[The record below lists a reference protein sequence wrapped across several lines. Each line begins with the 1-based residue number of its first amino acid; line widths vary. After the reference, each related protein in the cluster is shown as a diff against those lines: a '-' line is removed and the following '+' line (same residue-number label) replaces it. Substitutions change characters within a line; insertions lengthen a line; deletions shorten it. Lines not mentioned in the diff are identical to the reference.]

1 MESPVK
7 PKPKEPQ
14 ETAVPQSVKHAEQE
28 MYHDSFCVGGRDY
41 DLAIPMSAYQV
52 MRDSVEVA
60 HGAAQTANDVLRV
73 AMLLFLNYVD
83 TATTM
88 AESVGGGGG
97 VESDWGRKKDD
108 DDEWW
113 ARRCAH
119 KAAWLCKPMRRTF
132 KR

>member
-1 MESPVK
+1 
-7 PKPKEPQ
+7 
-14 ETAVPQSVKHAEQE
+14 
-28 MYHDSFCVGGRDY
+28 
-41 DLAIPMSAYQV
+41 
-52 MRDSVEVA
+52 
-60 HGAAQTANDVLRV
+60 
-73 AMLLFLNYVD
+73 MLLFLNYVD

>member
-1 MESPVK
+1 
-7 PKPKEPQ
+7 
-14 ETAVPQSVKHAEQE
+14 
-28 MYHDSFCVGGRDY
+28 MYHDSFSVGGRDY

-52 MRDSVEVA
+52 MRDAVEVA
-60 HGAAQTANDVLRV
+60 DGAAQTTKDVLRM
-73 AMLLFLNYVD
+73 AILLFLNYVD
-83 TATTM
+83 AATTM

-97 VESDWGRKKDD
+97 VESGWGRKKDD

-119 KAAWLCKPMRRTF
+119 KAVWLCKPMRKSY